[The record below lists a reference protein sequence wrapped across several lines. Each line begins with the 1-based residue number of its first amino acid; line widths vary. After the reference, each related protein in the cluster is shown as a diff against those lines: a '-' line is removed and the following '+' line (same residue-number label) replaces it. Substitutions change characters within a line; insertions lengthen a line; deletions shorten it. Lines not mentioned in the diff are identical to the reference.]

1 MANFTSAPPVYFSSI
16 DGQRLEEGDETRRL
30 DLCRWVIANRRL
42 IPFILITD
50 ESSFTL
56 DVVNHTHNS
65 HRWSDKNQHAIVVRN
80 SQYRF
85 SVNVWCGVIDNQ
97 LIGPSVLPNRLTG
110 RAYVDFLQKEL
121 PLLFE
126 EVPLA
131 KRCVWSSSMTE
142 PLHIMA
148 VW

>member
-1 MANFTSAPPVYFSSI
+1 MANCTSAAPVYFSFTY
-16 DGQRLEEGDETRRL
+16 GQRLEEGDETRRL
-30 DLCRWVIANRRL
+30 DLSRWVIANRRL

-50 ESSFTL
+50 ESSFTR
-56 DVVNHTHNS
+56 DVNHTNNA
-65 HRWSDKNQHAIVVRN
+65 HRCSDKNQHAIVEGN
-80 SQYRF
+80 CQHRF
-85 SVNVWCGVIDNQ
+85 SVIVWCGVIDNQ